1 MEMKEY
7 EKKFKIELQYDP
19 AIPLLSKYPKEM
31 KSKSQRDIGLP
42 MIIATLFTIAKHGN
56 NLSVRLQIDKGDVV
70 HIYTENYLIK
80 NKKEGNPP
88 RATTQIGLEGITLS
102 RMSQTE
108 TDKFCLI
115 SLYVRNL

>member
-1 MEMKEY
+1 
-7 EKKFKIELQYDP
+7 
-19 AIPLLSKYPKEM
+19 M

-42 MIIATLFTIAKHGN
+42 MIIVTLFTIARYGN
-56 NLSVRLQIDKGDVV
+56 NLSVHLQIDKEDVV

-88 RATTQIGLEGITLS
+88 HETTQIDLEGITLS

-115 SLYVRNL
+115 SLYVRNLKKKKKLNS

>member
-1 MEMKEY
+1 M
-7 EKKFKIELQYDP
+7 
-19 AIPLLSKYPKEM
+19 
-31 KSKSQRDIGLP
+31 
-42 MIIATLFTIAKHGN
+42 
-56 NLSVRLQIDKGDVV
+56 V

-102 RMSQTE
+102 RMNQTE

>member
-1 MEMKEY
+1 
-7 EKKFKIELQYDP
+7 
-19 AIPLLSKYPKEM
+19 M

-42 MIIATLFTIAKHGN
+42 MIIATLFTIAKYGN
-56 NLSVRLQIDKGDVV
+56 NSSVHLQIDKGDVV

-80 NKKEGNPP
+80 NNKEGNPP
-88 RATTQIGLEGITLS
+88 RATTQIDLEGITLS